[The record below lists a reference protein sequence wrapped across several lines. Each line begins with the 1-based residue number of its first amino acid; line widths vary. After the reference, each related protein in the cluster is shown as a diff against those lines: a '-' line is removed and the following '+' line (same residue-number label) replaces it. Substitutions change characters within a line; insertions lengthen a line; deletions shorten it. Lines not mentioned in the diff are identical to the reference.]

1 MYRVGS
7 KFGEQEREREFGGR
21 RERERERVRKKEGES
36 LDGKGRMEE
45 LVGREGIEWGKSE
58 EGGVTKFRGGQKW
71 EEQKRISGENVGR
84 EEGECWEEG
93 RSEKG
98 ESWERGDRS

>member
-1 MYRVGS
+1 MGGSSMRETESGDVTVGS

-45 LVGREGIEWGKSE
+45 
-58 EGGVTKFRGGQKW
+58 
-71 EEQKRISGENVGR
+71 
-84 EEGECWEEG
+84 
-93 RSEKG
+93 
-98 ESWERGDRS
+98 